1 MSSISRRHLYKNLG
15 IDPGNNF
22 LELDLISSYIEI
34 FPFTLFID
42 VTIPLKAIKAMTKN
56 GCESAVSNKSPRSY

>member
-1 MSSISRRHLYKNLG
+1 MSSISRRHLYTNLG
-15 IDPGNNF
+15 IDPVNNF

-42 VTIPLKAIKAMTKN
+42 VNIPLKAIKAMTKN